1 MKKITLFLSAML
13 FSVMSFA
20 GLGEGYS
27 KVTDI
32 TTLSAGDKVVLYSD
46 DAELGITGWDG
57 TKTATAATDGWVE
70 YVVEVAD
77 GGFYLKDGEQY
88 ISLTTKNTFTYK
100 TTGSVC
106 KVTAD
111 GILYITLE
119 GTDYLLYENANNGS
133 PLYRMYADKTGNS
146 QYKPFYVYEVG
157 EGGGETPDTP
167 VDPEEPETPV
177 DPENPDPENPEPEN
191 PETPSGEV
199 TFDADVDNEG
209 VGTDSNNATAYS
221 VTKDGVTMTVSSGIL
236 GTYNNEN
243 HYRVY
248 KNQTLTLTST
258 AGNIVKVEFTCTA
271 NDETK
276 YGPGCFTASTGDY
289 TWSGPVG
296 TWTGSASEVV
306 FTAATNQVR
315 ATQVVVTLG
324 EGGGET
330 PDPENPENPDPE
342 QPDPENPDPENPDPE
357 NPDPENPENPETP
370 TGEVTFDADVDNEG
384 VGTDSNN
391 ATAYSLTKNGVTMTV
406 SSGILGT
413 YNNENHYRVYKNQT
427 LTLTSTAG
435 NIVKVEFTCTA
446 NDETKYGPGCFT
458 ASTGDYTWS
467 GPVGTWTGSA
477 SEVVFTAATN
487 QVRATQVVVT
497 LGEGGG
503 ETPDPEDPE
512 QPEEPGDV
520 EIKGLVYADAYYYE
534 LEGVAYYD
542 IDMYKDVN
550 MDTYEYTY
558 PEVYLSLDAKSK
570 TALNGTYD
578 VWYAGYWKSAN
589 DSVEINEETPGI
601 VTIKNTDDEGN
612 YSISGS
618 FVGTDGKTYTFNDVV
633 NVWAFDYDN
642 LEDIELNEDGSTDN
656 PGTDEPEDPEKPD
669 TPIDP
674 AGSVTFDADVDMGDA
689 SLDANNQTP
698 YTVSKDGL
706 TLNVSKGIIGVYNNE
721 NHYRVYKNET
731 LTITST
737 IGNIVSVEF
746 TCTANDDE
754 KYGPGCFSVNGGS
767 YTYSGAV
774 GTWTGSASEIVFTA
788 STNQVRATEIV
799 VIVEEGTAVDNV
811 FVGDTPVKVIKNAQ
825 MYIMQGNK
833 VYTIMGTQVK

>member
-20 GLGEGYS
+20 GVITFTPGEFDALESSKFDVEKNGVTLSCSSGTITADQFRFFKSQTLTVSSTAGNITSIEFTCTAANETKHGPGGFGELEGYSYADKVGTWAGSAASVTFSTTNNQVRATQVVVTIDGEGGGDTPDTPVDPEEPEEPETPVDPENPGTPEEPETPVGSIDGYS
-27 KVTDI
+27 KVTNAAS
-32 TTLSAGDKVVLYSD
+32 LVAGDKVVLYCD
-46 DAELGITGWDG
+46 DAQLGVTGWNGNKD
-57 TKTATAATDGWVE
+57 ATVAESGWVE

-106 KVTAD
+106 KVTSE

-119 GTDYLLYENANNGS
+119 GVDYLLYENGGQY
-133 PLYRMYADKTGNS
+133 YRMYTDKSSNS
-146 QYKPFYVYEVG
+146 AYKPFYVYKAG
-157 EGGGETPDTP
+157 EGGGETPNP
-167 VDPEEPETPV
+167 ENPENPDPEQPDPEQP

-191 PETPSGEV
+191 PETPTGEV

-209 VGTDSNNATAYS
+209 VGTDSGNATAYS
-221 VTKDGVTMTVSSGIL
+221 LTKDGVTMTVSSGIL

-248 KNQTLTLTST
+248 KSQTLTLTST

-271 NDETK
+271 NDDVK

-289 TWSGPVG
+289 NYSGPVG

-306 FTAATNQVR
+306 FTATTNQVR

-330 PDPENPENPDPE
+330 PE
-342 QPDPENPDPENPDPE
+342 
-357 NPDPENPENPETP
+357 
-370 TGEVTFDADVDNEG
+370 
-384 VGTDSNN
+384 
-391 ATAYSLTKNGVTMTV
+391 
-406 SSGILGT
+406 
-413 YNNENHYRVYKNQT
+413 
-427 LTLTSTAG
+427 
-435 NIVKVEFTCTA
+435 
-446 NDETKYGPGCFT
+446 
-458 ASTGDYTWS
+458 
-467 GPVGTWTGSA
+467 
-477 SEVVFTAATN
+477 
-487 QVRATQVVVT
+487 
-497 LGEGGG
+497 
-503 ETPDPEDPE
+503 PEDPE
-512 QPEEPGDV
+512 QPEVPGDV

-534 LEGVAYYD
+534 YDGVAYYD
-542 IDMYKDVN
+542 IDMYKDID

-558 PEVYLSLDAKSK
+558 PEVYVSLEAKSK

-589 DSVEINEETPGI
+589 DSVEINETTPGTI
-601 VTIKNTDDEGN
+601 TIKNTDNEGN
-612 YSISGS
+612 YSVSGS
-618 FVGTDGKTYTFNDVV
+618 FVGTDGKTYSFNDVV

-642 LEDIELNEDGSTDN
+642 LEDITLSEDGSTDN

-674 AGSVTFDADVDMGDA
+674 AGSVTFDADVDMGNA

-754 KYGPGCFSVNGGS
+754 KYGPGCFIVNGGS

-774 GTWTGSASEIVFTA
+774 GTWNGSATEIVFTA
-788 STNQVRATEIV
+788 TSNQVRATEIV
-799 VIVEEGTAVDNV
+799 VTVEEGTAVDNV

>member
-1 MKKITLFLSAML
+1 MRVLILEAML

-70 YVVEVAD
+70 YVVETAE
-77 GGFYLKDGEQY
+77 GGVLLQDGEQY
-88 ISLTTKNTFTYK
+88 IALTVKNSFSYNA
-100 TTGSVC
+100 TGSVC

-111 GILYITLE
+111 GIMYITLE
-119 GTDYLLYENANNGS
+119 ADGKDYLLYENANNGN
-133 PLYRMYADKTGNS
+133 PLYRMYVDKTGNS

-157 EGGGETPDTP
+157 EGGGETPEP
-167 VDPEEPETPV
+167 EDPEQPEDP
-177 DPENPDPENPEPEN
+177 DQPENPDPEQPENPEPEN

-221 VTKDGVTMTVSSGIL
+221 V
-236 GTYNNEN
+236 
-243 HYRVY
+243 
-248 KNQTLTLTST
+248 
-258 AGNIVKVEFTCTA
+258 
-271 NDETK
+271 
-276 YGPGCFTASTGDY
+276 
-289 TWSGPVG
+289 
-296 TWTGSASEVV
+296 
-306 FTAATNQVR
+306 
-315 ATQVVVTLG
+315 
-324 EGGGET
+324 
-330 PDPENPENPDPE
+330 
-342 QPDPENPDPENPDPE
+342 
-357 NPDPENPENPETP
+357 
-370 TGEVTFDADVDNEG
+370 
-384 VGTDSNN
+384 
-391 ATAYSLTKNGVTMTV
+391 TKNGVTMTV

-458 ASTGDYTWS
+458 ASTGDYNYS

-477 SEVVFTAATN
+477 SEVVFTASTN

-503 ETPDPEDPE
+503 ETPEPEDPETPVDPE
-512 QPEEPGDV
+512 QPETGGDV

-534 LEGVAYYD
+534 YDGVAYYD
-542 IDMYKDVN
+542 IDMYKDIDA
-550 MDTYEYTY
+550 DTYEYTY
-558 PEVYLSLDAKSK
+558 PEVYVSLEAKSK

-589 DSVEINEETPGI
+589 DSVEINEETTGI

-618 FVGTDGKTYTFNDVV
+618 FVGTDGKTYSFNDVV
-633 NVWAFDYDN
+633 SVWAFDFDN
-642 LEDIELNEDGSTDN
+642 YEEITLSEDGNTDN

-674 AGSVTFDADVDMGDA
+674 AGSVTFDADVDKGNA
-689 SLDANNQTP
+689 SLDAANQTP
-698 YTVSKDGL
+698 YSVSKEGV
-706 TLNVSKGIIGVYNNE
+706 TLDVTKGIIGTYNNE
-721 NHYRVYKNET
+721 NHYRVYKSET

-737 IGNIVSVEF
+737 VGNIVSVEF

-754 KYGPGCFSVNGGS
+754 KYGPGCFTASTGD
-767 YTYSGAV
+767 YTWSGPV
-774 GTWTGSASEIVFTA
+774 GTWTGSASEVVFTA
-788 STNQVRATEIV
+788 TTNQVRATEIV
-799 VIVEEGTAVDNV
+799 VKLAESTAVDNV
-811 FVGDTPVKVIKNAQ
+811 LVGEAPVKVINNGQLFIIRGENTYNVLGA
-825 MYIMQGNK
+825 
-833 VYTIMGTQVK
+833 QVK